1 MNSLDIQLPDGR
13 TLRAHDT
20 GARGTDETVVIWH
33 HGTPNIG
40 LPPEPLFPT
49 SERLGIRWIGYDR
62 PGYGGSDAHPGRSV
76 GSAAADVAA
85 IADALGIDRFAV
97 MGHSGGSVHALACA
111 GLLPERVQA
120 VLAVATLA
128 PFDAADLDWFD
139 GMSPTGV
146 ATLRAAAQGREAK
159 ELHEANAT
167 ESDPGFV
174 AADITAL
181 EGEWSW
187 FMKVVRPA
195 LENGP
200 GGLIDDDLAYV
211 APWGFDPAAI
221 CAPCLFLHG
230 SADRIAP
237 VAHAEWLS
245 HRISDAELRVVPDAG
260 HISVLESA
268 PDALGWLREAVRR

>member
-1 MNSLDIQLPDGR
+1 MKSLDIQLRDGR
-13 TLRAHDT
+13 TLRTHDT
-20 GARGTDETVVIWH
+20 GSVGSDTMVVIWH

-62 PGYGGSDAHPGRSV
+62 PSYGGSDPLPGRTV
-76 GSAAADVAA
+76 GSAATDVAGV
-85 IADALGIDRFAV
+85 ADALGIDRFAV

-111 GLLPERVQA
+111 GLLADRVQA
-120 VLAVATLA
+120 VLAVASLA

-139 GMSPTGV
+139 GMSPAGV
-146 ATLRAAAQGREAK
+146 ATLRAATQGREAK
-159 ELHEANAT
+159 EQYEASAP
-167 ESDPGFV
+167 EADPGFV
-174 AADITAL
+174 QADLAALQGDWA
-181 EGEWSW
+181 W

-195 LENGP
+195 LEHGP

-211 APWGFDPAAI
+211 APWGFDPAMI
-221 CAPCLFLHG
+221 TAPTLLLHG

-237 VAHAEWLS
+237 VAHADWLS
-245 HRISDAELRVVPDAG
+245 RRITGAELRVMLDAG

-268 PDALGWLREAVRR
+268 PDALGWLREAVAG